1 MNTLLIASHLG
12 EFSILLHGDQA
23 PRTCEYFADLVARGA
38 FDNSS
43 VFRIVAENNHRPD
56 EPYPIHVVQIGPI
69 QKLSSDKHPISHEG
83 TNLTGLKHRK
93 WTVSAA
99 RFDLGELYG
108 SFFICMRDE
117 PELDFGG
124 GRQPDGQGFAAFG
137 EVIEGFK
144 AVEQLYQRAGPDE
157 ILSKPI
163 PISGITLVRTN

>member
-1 MNTLLIASHLG
+1 MDTLVIASHPG
-12 EFSILLHGDQA
+12 EFSILLHGDKA
-23 PRTCEYFADLVARGA
+23 PSTCEYFADLVARGA

-43 VFRIVAENNHRPD
+43 VFRIVAENNHQPD
-56 EPYPIHVVQIGPI
+56 EPYPIHVVQIGPT
-69 QKLSSDKHPISHEG
+69 QKFSSDKHLISHEG
-83 TNLTGLKHRK
+83 TNITGLKHRK
-93 WTVSAA
+93 WTASAA

-137 EVIEGFK
+137 EVIEGFE

-163 PISGITLVRTN
+163 PISGITLARAN